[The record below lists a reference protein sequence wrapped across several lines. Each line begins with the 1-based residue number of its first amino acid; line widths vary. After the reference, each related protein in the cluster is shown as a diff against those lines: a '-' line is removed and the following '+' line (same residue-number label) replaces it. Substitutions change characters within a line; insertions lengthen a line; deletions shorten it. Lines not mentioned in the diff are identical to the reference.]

1 MGHKNPGKAGPSLSL
16 YNPRGPSA
24 NQTPLKGVS
33 RLVNPPSDEPEIVA
47 REKDSTEREYVGRL
61 LHVADEALNNDK
73 NDKNDK
79 GEHRKRRG
87 RIH

>member
-1 MGHKNPGKAGPSLSL
+1 MSQKHPGKAGASLSSP
-16 YNPRGPSA
+16 NPRGPSA

-33 RLVNPPSDEPEIVA
+33 RLVNPPSDEPETVA
-47 REKDSTEREYVGRL
+47 HEKDSTERDYVGRL

-73 NDKNDK
+73 
-79 GEHRKRRG
+79 GESRKRRG